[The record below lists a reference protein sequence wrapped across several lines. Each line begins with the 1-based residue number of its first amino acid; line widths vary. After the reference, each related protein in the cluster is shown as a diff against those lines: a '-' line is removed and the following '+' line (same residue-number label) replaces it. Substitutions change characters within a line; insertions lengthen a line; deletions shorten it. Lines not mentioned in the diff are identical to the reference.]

1 MKLTIKYENRE
12 PLISDSRDE
21 NSTVPIKQGRRA
33 YKLAKEATKVLE
45 KMGKDFSIPDDI
57 LYAPFE
63 FDFSGALPRYFGL
76 NEKGIDRIRLPFY
89 AGKYAARHEGG
100 HMAHRR
106 AIEASGVEIN
116 LSERQLEKIAKK
128 DLMFCEAFA
137 DRYAGQNRAL
147 VSYGGTAAALGVA
160 TVARAIDTPETLLWM
175 APLTAYVTY
184 TATRIANH
192 LKRKSLTPSAS
203 RF

>member
-12 PLISDSRDE
+12 PLVSDSGDD
-21 NSTVPIKQGRRA
+21 NKAVPIKQGRRA
-33 YKLAKEATKVLE
+33 YKLAKDVTGVLE
-45 KMGKDFSIPDDI
+45 GAGNDFNIPDVV

-116 LSERQLEKIAKK
+116 LSERRLEKIAKK

-137 DRYAGQNRAL
+137 DRYAGKNRAL
-147 VSYGGTAAALGVA
+147 ASYGGTAAALGIAAVA
-160 TVARAIDTPETLLWM
+160 GAISTPETLFWM
-175 APLTAYVTY
+175 APLTAYVVY
-184 TATRIANH
+184 TAARIANH
-192 LKRKSLTPSAS
+192 LKRKGLTPSAS
-203 RF
+203 QF